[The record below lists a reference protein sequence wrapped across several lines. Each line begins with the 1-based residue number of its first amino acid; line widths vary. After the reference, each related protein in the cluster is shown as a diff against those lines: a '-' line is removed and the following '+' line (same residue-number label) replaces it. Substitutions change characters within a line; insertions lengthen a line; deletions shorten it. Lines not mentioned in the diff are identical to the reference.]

1 LEDLFPPAAQ
11 MDCNKRQDERGDS
24 LLNGVML
31 NKLQDWRKNNELD
44 YSGLILSN
52 FLDPNHNLI
61 LKHVNFYFAGKIFG
75 PGVVIF

>member
-1 LEDLFPPAAQ
+1 LEDLFPLAAQ

-52 FLDPNHNLI
+52 FQFI
-61 LKHVNFYFAGKIFG
+61 LTV
-75 PGVVIF
+75 